1 MVFSEF
7 MIEYVHSLLI
17 QKRSIAMKKKIC
29 ILYTGGTIGMIPGE
43 HGYVPAEEGLQEALA
58 SMKDLRKEGMPET
71 DLVQFRPL
79 LDSSNMAIPEW
90 NKIGRAIAER
100 YEAYDGFVVLHG
112 TDTMS
117 YSASALAFMLENLD
131 KPVIFTG
138 SQIPLCEIR
147 SDGYTNLVTSVVIA
161 AEGVVKEVCI
171 YFDGKL
177 IRGCRSTKMSSTH
190 FAAFDSPNCEVLADA
205 GITIEYK
212 KVGGMPPKHGPFTFR
227 ELKEIPVGIIKMFP
241 GIQIQIFES
250 IMTEQLKGV
259 VLETFGAG
267 NIPTQSSG
275 KLIPMIDKAYKNG
288 ILVVVCS
295 QCVQGSVSL
304 GAYETSKSLLDIGAV
319 NGRDMTTESAMTKL
333 IFLFSQGLSVD
344 DIRWQMTKNL
354 CGELTE

>member
-1 MVFSEF
+1 
-7 MIEYVHSLLI
+7 
-17 QKRSIAMKKKIC
+17 MKKKVC
-29 ILYTGGTIGMIPGE
+29 ILYTGGTIGMIPSE
-43 HGYVPAEEGLQEALA
+43 HGYVPSEKGLQETLE
-58 SMKDLRKEGMPET
+58 SLKDLKKEGMPET
-71 DLVQFRPL
+71 ELVQFSPL

-90 NKIGRAIAER
+90 NKIGRAIAAR
-100 YEAYDGFVVLHG
+100 YEDYDGFVVLHG

-117 YSASALAFMLENLD
+117 YSASALSFMLENLD

-147 SDGYTNLVTSVVIA
+147 SDGYNNIVTSVVIA
-161 AEGVVKEVCI
+161 AEAVVKEVCI

-190 FAAFDSPNCEVLADA
+190 FAAFDSPNCEILADA
-205 GITIEYK
+205 GISIEYRKTDGAPVK
-212 KVGGMPPKHGPFTFR
+212 KEPFTLQ

-275 KLIPMIDKAYKNG
+275 KLIPMIDRAYKNG

-304 GAYETSKSLLDIGAV
+304 GAYETSKSLIEIGAI
-319 NGRDMTTESAMTKL
+319 NGRDMTTEAAMTKL
-333 IFLFSQGLSVD
+333 IWLFSKDLPIEE
-344 DIRWQMTKNL
+344 IRRRMTKNI
-354 CGELTE
+354 CGELTES